1 MLVNS
6 IYIIKYMQTSHSLE
20 LSNIY
25 RNKRHISLS
34 CDVCKNTN
42 CLINRNLNF
51 RNDPKFIG
59 NKSNLQC
66 KKGQQ
71 FIIEGAP
78 VNGLF
83 FVLKGIVKVFRTGIN
98 GREQIV
104 RFAKEGEIIGHRGFG
119 TEEYYSIGAI
129 ALKDTML
136 CYFSKDDLQRA
147 LLENPKFA
155 YDMMLFYANELN
167 RSESKVKSIS
177 QMTVRERVID
187 TLLYIHRKFG
197 DLKGYLNLPLSRKE
211 YADYAGTTEEQ
222 VIRIF
227 SALKKEK
234 LISSQGRKIGITNLD
249 LLKKEINEHNYF
261 LDS

>member
-1 MLVNS
+1 MSCLIKKNLGNLVNS
-6 IYIIKYMQTSHSLE
+6 TFVE
-20 LSNIY
+20 
-25 RNKRHISLS
+25 
-34 CDVCKNTN
+34 
-42 CLINRNLNF
+42 
-51 RNDPKFIG
+51 
-59 NKSNLQC
+59 NKSTLKC

-71 FIIEGAP
+71 FILEGTP

-83 FVLKGIVKVFRTGIN
+83 FILKGSVKVFRTGIN

-129 ALKDTML
+129 ALQDVVL
-136 CYFSKDDLQRA
+136 CYFSKDDLQEA
-147 LLENPKFA
+147 LLENPKFG

-187 TLLYIHRKFG
+187 TLLYINRKFG
-197 DLKGYLNLPLSRKE
+197 NLNGYLNLPLRRKE

-227 SALKKEK
+227 SSLKKEG
-234 LISSQGRKIGITNLD
+234 LISAKGKKIGIINID
-249 LLKKEINEHNYF
+249 ILKNEISEHNYY

>member
-1 MLVNS
+1 MLPT
-6 IYIIKYMQTSHSLE
+6 TSHSKFKHT
-20 LSNIY
+20 SVNDV
-25 RNKRHISLS
+25 S
-34 CDVCKNTN
+34 CGVCTNTN
-42 CLINRNLNF
+42 CLINKNLNTLS
-51 RNDPKFIG
+51 NSKFVE
-59 NKSNLQC
+59 NKKTIKC
-66 KKGQQ
+66 KKSQQ

-83 FVLKGIVKVFRTGIN
+83 FILKGTVKVFRTGIN

-129 ALKDTML
+129 ALQDTVL
-136 CYFSKDDLQRA
+136 CYFSKDSLQDA
-147 LLENPKFA
+147 LLESPKFT

-167 RSESKVKSIS
+167 RSENKVKSIS

-197 DLKGYLNLPLSRKE
+197 DLRGFINLPLSRKE

-222 VIRIF
+222 VIRVF

-234 LISSQGRKIGITNLD
+234 LIIAQGKKIGINNLQ
-249 LLKKEINEHNYF
+249 LLKREISEHNYF

>member
-1 MLVNS
+1 MNRKQAS
-6 IYIIKYMQTSHSLE
+6 F
-20 LSNIY
+20 
-25 RNKRHISLS
+25 
-34 CDVCKNTN
+34 DVGCAACQNYN
-42 CLINRNLNF
+42 CLIKRNLGAGLDTHFEKKN
-51 RNDPKFIG
+51 
-59 NKSNLQC
+59 NLRC

-83 FVLKGIVKVFRTGIN
+83 FVLKGKVKVFRTGIN
-98 GREQIV
+98 GKEQIV

-119 TEEYYSIGAI
+119 TEEFYSIGAI
-129 ALKDTML
+129 ALEDSIL
-136 CYFSKDDLQRA
+136 CYYSKSVLQDA
-147 LLENPKFA
+147 LLSNSKLA
-155 YDMMLFYANELN
+155 YDFMMFYADELN

-197 DLKGYLNLPLSRKE
+197 LNKQYLNVVLSRKE
-211 YADYAGTTEEQ
+211 YADHAGTTEEQ
-222 VIRIF
+222 VIRVF

-234 LISSQGRKIGITNLD
+234 LISTNGKKIIINNIEH
-249 LLKKEINEHNYF
+249 LKSELSEHHFY

>member
-1 MLVNS
+1 MVTHSSFNNTSQNNS
-6 IYIIKYMQTSHSLE
+6 
-20 LSNIY
+20 
-25 RNKRHISLS
+25 NKGV
-34 CDVCKNTN
+34 CDVCNNEHCLVHNHSQTLLGDETTQNT
-42 CLINRNLNF
+42 II
-51 RNDPKFIG
+51 K
-59 NKSNLQC
+59 C

-83 FVLKGIVKVFRTGIN
+83 FIKQGTVKVFRTGIN

-104 RFAKEGEIIGHRGFG
+104 RFAKDCEIIGHRGFG
-119 TEEYYSIGAI
+119 TQEYYSIGAI
-129 ALKDTML
+129 ALQDSEL
-136 CYFSKDDLQRA
+136 YYFSKEYLQKI
-147 LLENPKFA
+147 LFENPAFS

-197 DLKGYLNLPLSRKE
+197 NLRGFLNLPLSRKE

-222 VIRIF
+222 VIRVF
-227 SALKKEK
+227 SALKKEG
-234 LISSQGRKIGITNLD
+234 LITTKGKKIAIHNLQ
-249 LLKKEINEHNYF
+249 LLKNEISEHNYF

>member
-1 MLVNS
+1 MPVININYNTDRTFSVKKNS
-6 IYIIKYMQTSHSLE
+6 CNTCE
-20 LSNIY
+20 
-25 RNKRHISLS
+25 NK
-34 CDVCKNTN
+34 N
-42 CLINRNLNF
+42 CLINRNLNSF
-51 RNDPKFIG
+51 KDPLFIN
-59 NKSNLQC
+59 NKNNIKC

-83 FVLKGIVKVFRTGIN
+83 FILKGTVKVFRTGIN

-129 ALKDTML
+129 ALQDSVL
-136 CYFSKDDLQRA
+136 CYFSKEYLQDI

-167 RSESKVKSIS
+167 RSENKVKSIS
-177 QMTVRERVID
+177 QMTVRERVVD
-187 TLLYIHRKFG
+187 SLLYIHRKFG
-197 DLKGYLNLPLSRKE
+197 ILNNYINLPLSRKE

-227 SALKKEK
+227 SSLKKEG
-234 LISSQGRKIGITNLD
+234 LILARGKKISIPNVQ
-249 LLKKEINEHNYF
+249 LLKNEISEHNYF
-261 LDS
+261 LDA

>member
-1 MLVNS
+1 MPAVAMSSHTRFRSINDLSCGACQNKNCIIKNNLSILEDSSLVN
-6 IYIIKYMQTSHSLE
+6 
-20 LSNIY
+20 
-25 RNKRHISLS
+25 
-34 CDVCKNTN
+34 
-42 CLINRNLNF
+42 
-51 RNDPKFIG
+51 
-59 NKSNLQC
+59 NKSTLRC

-71 FIIEGAP
+71 FIMEGAP

-83 FVLKGIVKVFRTGIN
+83 FILKGTVKVIRTGIN

-129 ALKDTML
+129 ALQDTIL
-136 CYFSKDDLQRA
+136 CYFSKEYLQET
-147 LLENPKFA
+147 LLNNPKFA
-155 YDMMLFYANELN
+155 FDMMLFYANELN
-167 RSESKVKSIS
+167 RSENKVKSIS

-187 TLLYIHRKFG
+187 SLLYIHRKFG
-197 DLKGYLNLPLSRKE
+197 NLNGFLNLPLSRRE

-222 VIRIF
+222 VIRVF

-234 LISSQGRKIGITNLD
+234 LIAAQGKKIGISD
-249 LLKKEINEHNYF
+249 IQLLKREINDHNYF

>member
-1 MLVNS
+1 MYFNNFEKLLILQALTKNR
-6 IYIIKYMQTSHSLE
+6 YTTP
-20 LSNIY
+20 
-25 RNKRHISLS
+25 RNKHLVSVSS
-34 CDVCKNTN
+34 CNACENIKCLVKKN
-42 CLINRNLNF
+42 LIHLKNSEIA
-51 RNDPKFIG
+51 DSKTTIP
-59 NKSNLQC
+59 C

-71 FIIEGAP
+71 FIMEGAP

-83 FVLKGIVKVFRTGIN
+83 FILKGIVKVFRTGIN

-129 ALKDTML
+129 ALKDTVL
-136 CYFSKDDLQRA
+136 CYFSKDILQEA
-147 LLENPKFA
+147 LHRNPAFT

-167 RSESKVKSIS
+167 KSESKVKSLS
-177 QMTVRERVID
+177 QMTVRERVVD

-197 DLKGYLNLPLSRKE
+197 ELNGFLNLPLSRKE

-227 SALKKEK
+227 SMLKKEGIILAK
-234 LISSQGRKIGITNLD
+234 GKKIAINNIL
-249 LLKKEINEHNYF
+249 LLKKEISEHNYF

>member
-1 MLVNS
+1 MTLNPNILSGSRKKVKNDFSCASCSNS
-6 IYIIKYMQTSHSLE
+6 
-20 LSNIY
+20 
-25 RNKRHISLS
+25 
-34 CDVCKNTN
+34 N
-42 CLINRNLNF
+42 CLIKNNLENLF
-51 RNDPKFIG
+51 NSAFVE
-59 NKSNLQC
+59 NKNTLKC

-83 FVLKGIVKVFRTGIN
+83 FILKGTVKVFRTGIN

-129 ALKDTML
+129 ALQDMIL
-136 CYFSKDDLQRA
+136 CYFSKDDLQES
-147 LLENPKFA
+147 LLNNPKLA
-155 YDMMLFYANELN
+155 YDMMHFYANELN
-167 RSESKVKSIS
+167 KSESKVKSIS

-197 DLKGYLNLPLSRKE
+197 DLRGFLNLPLSRKE
-211 YADYAGTTEEQ
+211 YADYAGTTQEQ

-227 SALKKEK
+227 S
-234 LISSQGRKIGITNLD
+234 
-249 LLKKEINEHNYF
+249 LLKKEGLITAQGKKISITNIQVLKKEISEHNYY

>member
-1 MLVNS
+1 MTSVSLHKKS
-6 IYIIKYMQTSHSLE
+6 IRSSSLDV
-20 LSNIY
+20 
-25 RNKRHISLS
+25 S
-34 CDVCKNTN
+34 CHNCLNTN
-42 CLINRNLNF
+42 CLIGKNLKTLSTFNLTE
-51 RNDPKFIG
+51 
-59 NKSNLQC
+59 NKNTLRC

-71 FIIEGAP
+71 FIMEGAP

-83 FVLKGIVKVFRTGIN
+83 FILKGTVKVIRTGIN

-129 ALKDTML
+129 ALEDSIL
-136 CYFSKDDLQRA
+136 CYFSKDNLQEA
-147 LLENPKFA
+147 LMDNPKFT

-167 RSESKVKSIS
+167 RSENKVKSIS

-197 DLKGYLNLPLSRKE
+197 DLRGFLNLPLSRKE

-234 LISSQGRKIGITNLD
+234 LITSQGRKIGITNLD

>member
-1 MLVNS
+1 MTLN
-6 IYIIKYMQTSHSLE
+6 Q
-20 LSNIY
+20 NISY
-25 RNKRHISLS
+25 
-34 CDVCKNTN
+34 KNTSKTISDFSCN
-42 CLINRNLNF
+42 TCVNKSCLIKKNLNNINNAVF
-51 RNDPKFIG
+51 VD
-59 NKSNLQC
+59 NKKTLKC

-83 FVLKGIVKVFRTGIN
+83 FILKGTVKVFRTGIN

-129 ALKDTML
+129 ALQDAVL
-136 CYFSKDDLQRA
+136 CYFSKDDLQEA
-147 LLENPKFA
+147 LLENPKFG

-197 DLKGYLNLPLSRKE
+197 DLRGFLNLPLSRKE

-227 SALKKEK
+227 SALKKEG
-234 LISSQGRKIGITNLD
+234 LITAKGKKIGIINLQTF
-249 LLKKEINEHNYF
+249 KNEISEHNYF

>member
-1 MLVNS
+1 MHPTTTVKNLENNS
-6 IYIIKYMQTSHSLE
+6 FLDGTC
-20 LSNIY
+20 NI
-25 RNKRHISLS
+25 
-34 CDVCKNTN
+34 CKCAN
-42 CLINRNLNF
+42 CLIHNNYEALF
-51 RNDPKFIG
+51 HS
-59 NKSNLQC
+59 KSQQSNTILKC

-71 FIIEGAP
+71 FIMEGAP

-83 FVLKGIVKVFRTGIN
+83 FIKSGTVKVFRTGIN

-104 RFAKEGEIIGHRGFG
+104 RFAKSCEIIGHRGFG
-119 TEEYYSIGAI
+119 TQEYYSIGAI
-129 ALKDTML
+129 ALQDTEL
-136 CYFSKDDLQRA
+136 HYFSKEHLQEA

-167 RSESKVKSIS
+167 KSENKVKSIS

-187 TLLYIHRKFG
+187 TLLYLNRKFG
-197 DLKGYLNLPLSRKE
+197 DIRGFLSLPLSRKE

-227 SALKKEK
+227 STLKKEG
-234 LISSQGRKIGITNLD
+234 LISTKGKKIGINNMQ
-249 LLKKEINEHNYF
+249 LLKNEISEHNYY

>member
-1 MLVNS
+1 MSYTEVP
-6 IYIIKYMQTSHSLE
+6 
-20 LSNIY
+20 
-25 RNKRHISLS
+25 
-34 CDVCKNTN
+34 NTN
-42 CLINRNLNF
+42 NF
-51 RNDPKFIG
+51 RN
-59 NKSNLQC
+59 SNSGTDCVDCNTNNCLFHNYSDILLNTDTVKNNTVIKC

-83 FVLKGIVKVFRTGIN
+83 FIKSGVVKVFRTGIN

-104 RFAKEGEIIGHRGFG
+104 RFAKACEIVGHRGFG
-119 TEEYYSIGAI
+119 TQEYYSIGAI
-129 ALKDTML
+129 ALQDTEL
-136 CYFSKDDLQRA
+136 YYFFKEEMQQK
-147 LLENPKFA
+147 LLENPKFS

-167 RSESKVKSIS
+167 RSENKIKSIS

-197 DLKGYLNLPLSRKE
+197 ALRGFLNLPLSRKE

-222 VIRIF
+222 VIRVF
-227 SALKKEK
+227 SALKKEN
-234 LISSQGRKIGITNLD
+234 LIEAKGKKISIVNVD

-261 LDS
+261 LGS

>member
-1 MLVNS
+1 L
-6 IYIIKYMQTSHSLE
+6 IK
-20 LSNIY
+20 
-25 RNKRHISLS
+25 
-34 CDVCKNTN
+34 KNLHNAPNATFVEQKKT
-42 CLINRNLNF
+42 L
-51 RNDPKFIG
+51 K
-59 NKSNLQC
+59 C

-83 FVLKGIVKVFRTGIN
+83 FIFKGTVKVFRTGIN

-119 TEEYYSIGAI
+119 TEESYSIGAI
-129 ALKDTML
+129 ALQDAVL
-136 CYFSKDDLQRA
+136 CYVSKDDLQKA
-147 LLENPKFA
+147 LLENPKFS

-197 DLKGYLNLPLSRKE
+197 NLRGFLNLPLSRKE

-227 SALKKEK
+227 STLKKEG
-234 LISSQGRKIGITNLD
+234 LISAKGKKIGIANVQD
-249 LLKKEINEHNYF
+249 LKNEISEHNYF
-261 LDS
+261 LDT

>member
-1 MLVNS
+1 MSTIHPYTNRSKDL
-6 IYIIKYMQTSHSLE
+6 
-20 LSNIY
+20 
-25 RNKRHISLS
+25 RNQIDACNL
-34 CDVCKNTN
+34 CEGEN
-42 CLINRNLNF
+42 CLVRKYSDVLLN
-51 RNDPKFIG
+51 NDTDQNTVLK
-59 NKSNLQC
+59 C

-83 FVLKGIVKVFRTGIN
+83 FIKKGTVKVFRTGIN

-104 RFAKEGEIIGHRGFG
+104 RFAKDCEIIGHRGFG
-119 TEEYYSIGAI
+119 TQEYYSIGAI
-129 ALKDTML
+129 ALQDTEL
-136 CYFSKDDLQRA
+136 YYFSKEYLQKI
-147 LLENPKFA
+147 LIENPSIT

-167 RSESKVKSIS
+167 RSENKVKSIS

-197 DLKGYLNLPLSRKE
+197 DLRGFLNLPLSRKE

-227 SALKKEK
+227 STLKKEG
-234 LISSQGRKIGITNLD
+234 LITAKGKKIGINNVQNL
-249 LLKKEINEHNYF
+249 KNEISEHNYF
-261 LDS
+261 LDT

>member
-1 MLVNS
+1 M
-6 IYIIKYMQTSHSLE
+6 IEH
-20 LSNIY
+20 SNI
-25 RNKRHISLS
+25 ISKNSRKVALDFSCAS
-34 CDVCKNTN
+34 CDNNN
-42 CLINRNLNF
+42 CLIKKNLNNLTSSTF
-51 RNDPKFIG
+51 VK
-59 NKSNLQC
+59 NKKTLKC

-83 FVLKGIVKVFRTGIN
+83 FILKGAVKVFRTGIN

-119 TEEYYSIGAI
+119 TEESYSIGAI
-129 ALKDTML
+129 ALQDTIL
-136 CYFSKDDLQRA
+136 CYFSKDDLQEA
-147 LLENPKFA
+147 LLENPKFG

-177 QMTVRERVID
+177 QMTVRERLID
-187 TLLYIHRKFG
+187 TLLYIYRKFG
-197 DLKGYLNLPLSRKE
+197 ELNGFLNLLLSRKE

-227 SALKKEK
+227 SLLKKEE
-234 LISSQGRKIGITNLD
+234 LIIAKGKKISINNIQNL
-249 LLKKEINEHNYF
+249 KNEINEHNYF
-261 LDS
+261 LDT

>member
-1 MLVNS
+1 MDSTAINTYAS
-6 IYIIKYMQTSHSLE
+6 ST
-20 LSNIY
+20 
-25 RNKRHISLS
+25 NKRAYLGLS
-34 CDVCKNTN
+34 CSSCVNES
-42 CLINRNLNF
+42 CLIKKNYDLLSAVGF
-51 RNDPKFIG
+51 TKE
-59 NKSNLQC
+59 KSTIRC

-71 FIIEGAP
+71 FIIERSP

-83 FVLKGIVKVFRTGIN
+83 FVLKGKVKVFRTGIN

-129 ALKDTML
+129 ALEDTVL
-136 CYFSKDDLQRA
+136 CYFSKGSLQNA
-147 LLENPKFA
+147 LRQNPEFT

-167 RSESKVKSIS
+167 KSESKVKSIS

-187 TLLYIHRKFG
+187 ALLYINRKFG
-197 DLKGYLNLPLSRKE
+197 VNRGYLNIVLSRKE

-222 VIRIF
+222 VIRVF
-227 SALKKEK
+227 SALKKEN
-234 LISSQGRKIGITNLD
+234 LITAKGKRIAINNTD
-249 LLKKEINEHNYF
+249 LLKREISEHNYF

>member
-1 MLVNS
+1 MNQPTSNLLSRQPRKVINDFS
-6 IYIIKYMQTSHSLE
+6 CASCGNTKCLIKRNLGN
-20 LSNIY
+20 LSNAAFVE
-25 RNKRHISLS
+25 N
-34 CDVCKNTN
+34 KNT
-42 CLINRNLNF
+42 L
-51 RNDPKFIG
+51 
-59 NKSNLQC
+59 KS

-83 FVLKGIVKVFRTGIN
+83 FILKGTVKVFRTGIN

-129 ALKDTML
+129 ALQDVVL
-136 CYFSKDDLQRA
+136 CYFSKDDLQEA
-147 LLENPKFA
+147 LLENPKFS

-187 TLLYIHRKFG
+187 TLLYINRKFG
-197 DLKGYLNLPLSRKE
+197 DLRGFLNLPLSRKE

-227 SALKKEK
+227 SILKKEG
-234 LISSQGRKIGITNLD
+234 LIIAKGKKIGITNIQT
-249 LLKKEINEHNYF
+249 LKNEISEHNFY